1 MNNLVV
7 DLDDPTVKLWGRLA
21 VYALVF
27 LAPGYANS
35 SRDERFS
42 NQYYYHPFL
51 RFSLTL
57 SLSDSLTLSLS
68 YAGYCCSRY
77 RRFDWVGTYNFNSS
91 HEKL

>member
-35 SRDERFS
+35 FAMRVFS
-42 NQYYYHPFL
+42 NHTTII
-51 RFSLTL
+51 RFFVSL
-57 SLSDSLTLSLS
+57 
-68 YAGYCCSRY
+68 
-77 RRFDWVGTYNFNSS
+77 
-91 HEKL
+91 

>member
-35 SRDERFS
+35 VCDERFS
-42 NQYYYHPFL
+42 NQYYHPFL
-51 RFSLTL
+51 RFPLTL
-57 SLSDSLTLSLS
+57 
-68 YAGYCCSRY
+68 
-77 RRFDWVGTYNFNSS
+77 
-91 HEKL
+91 

>member
-35 SRDERFS
+35 VCDERFS
-42 NQYYYHPFL
+42 INTII
-51 RFSLTL
+51 RFFVSL
-57 SLSDSLTLSLS
+57 
-68 YAGYCCSRY
+68 
-77 RRFDWVGTYNFNSS
+77 
-91 HEKL
+91 

>member
-35 SRDERFS
+35 FCADVILCFPIDTTIIRF
-42 NQYYYHPFL
+42 FV
-51 RFSLTL
+51 SL
-57 SLSDSLTLSLS
+57 
-68 YAGYCCSRY
+68 
-77 RRFDWVGTYNFNSS
+77 
-91 HEKL
+91 

>member
-35 SRDERFS
+35 SRDERFVFS
-42 NQYYYHPFL
+42 NRYYYHPFL

-57 SLSDSLTLSLS
+57 
-68 YAGYCCSRY
+68 
-77 RRFDWVGTYNFNSS
+77 
-91 HEKL
+91 

>member
-35 SRDERFS
+35 VCDERFS

-57 SLSDSLTLSLS
+57 
-68 YAGYCCSRY
+68 
-77 RRFDWVGTYNFNSS
+77 
-91 HEKL
+91 

>member
-35 SRDERFS
+35 VCDERFS
-42 NQYYYHPFL
+42 INTIIRFFVSL
-51 RFSLTL
+51 R
-57 SLSDSLTLSLS
+57 LSDSLTL
-68 YAGYCCSRY
+68 
-77 RRFDWVGTYNFNSS
+77 
-91 HEKL
+91 

>member
-35 SRDERFS
+35 VCDERFS
-42 NQYYYHPFL
+42 NQYYHPFL

-57 SLSDSLTLSLS
+57 SLSLCT
-68 YAGYCCSRY
+68 YAC
-77 RRFDWVGTYNFNSS
+77 
-91 HEKL
+91 L

>member
-57 SLSDSLTLSLS
+57 
-68 YAGYCCSRY
+68 
-77 RRFDWVGTYNFNSS
+77 
-91 HEKL
+91 